1 MTTKQARKSIRPP
14 PEGRRTPDAVSALA
28 LLDEP
33 TRRAL
38 YEFVVTSDH
47 AVGRDEAATALGISR
62 ELASFH
68 LDRLAAGGLLQTS
81 FRRLSG
87 RTGPGAGRPAKL
99 YTRADREIAV
109 SLPARN
115 YDTVADAFAGGL
127 ERLAE
132 QLGRETV
139 TGAIDATARELGSKL
154 AAGVRGMAGRSR
166 SQRREHLVQLLR
178 NGGFEPAIDPASGA
192 VTLRNCPYRA
202 LSESHR
208 ELTCGMNLAWA
219 EGVTETVGETSLT
232 PTLAPAAGRCCV
244 VFSPESKAG

>member
-1 MTTKQARKSIRPP
+1 MTSKQPAKSMRSP
-14 PEGRRTPDAVSALA
+14 PEGGRTPDAVAALA

-33 TRRAL
+33 TRRIL
-38 YEFVVTSDH
+38 YEFVVASDH

-68 LDRLAAGGLLQTS
+68 LDRLADGGLLQTS
-81 FRRLSG
+81 YRRLSG

-99 YTRADREIAV
+99 YARTDREIAV

-132 QLGRETV
+132 QFGRETV
-139 TGAIDATARELGSKL
+139 TGAIDAIARELGSKF
-154 AAGVRGMAGRSR
+154 AMGVRRMAGRARSR
-166 SQRREHLVQLLR
+166 RREHLVQLLR
-178 NGGFEPAIDPASGA
+178 IGGFEPAIDRASGV
-192 VTLRNCPYRA
+192 VTLRNCPYRSV
-202 LSESHR
+202 SESHR

-219 EGVTETVGETSLT
+219 EGVTETVGETGLT

-244 VFSPESKAG
+244 VFSPDSRAM